1 MKIAISTNSKD
12 PDLNFSARFGRCKWF
27 LVVDPTLGEWQV
39 VENKAVDVQGG
50 AGTLVVQLLA
60 DLGVEVV
67 ISGRYGPNAFDA
79 LEAAGIIAYLANSG
93 TPRELAAAYQAGQ
106 LQIASGP
113 NGSGHHGGKR
123 RGLGRRRGNKPG
135 QDDGGERREW

>member
-12 PDLNFSARFGRCKWF
+12 PDLDFSARFGRCKWF
-27 LVVDPTLGEWQV
+27 LVVEPTLGEWQV

-79 LEAAGIIAYLANSG
+79 LQAADIQVYLASSG
-93 TPRELAAAYQAGQ
+93 TPREILTAFQAGQ
-106 LQIASGP
+106 LELASGP
-113 NGSGHHGGKR
+113 KGTGHHRGQG
-123 RGLGRRRGNKPG
+123 RGLGRW
-135 QDDGGERREW
+135 GGSRSSQASSGE